1 MDHLSVTDATPSA
14 SEASAWIWMEIGRV
28 GYNFFGVY
36 GPVAK
41 LAGVSH
47 RVTVIVLTAVF
58 FVAPFVSVATTYQLM
73 LPVRTMLSTVLTVLM
88 KLVQMPLLGLN
99 SRDVQDVAPGFL
111 KSRRRLFTPST

>member
-1 MDHLSVTDATPSA
+1 
-14 SEASAWIWMEIGRV
+14 MEIGRV

-58 FVAPFVSVATTYQLM
+58 VVAPFVVAPFVSVATTYQLM